1 MEQKQTA
8 TQLIRKYINEINLI
22 ISKQS
27 AAEQL
32 DLINTYTNNIG
43 SLITNS
49 KTQFISQLSTAYI
62 TANKTDKADLLQNKN
77 NANYT
82 QNNYP
87 KTKIA
92 QIDQTKNNT
101 DSNNSTQPLIPIKPY
116 STISPKITFQIMI
129 PFFY

>member
-8 TQLIRKYINEINLI
+8 AQLIRKFINEINLI

-27 AAEQL
+27 ATAQL

-62 TANKTDKADLLQNKN
+62 TADTTDKANTLQNQN
-77 NANYT
+77 SANYSK
-82 QNNYP
+82 NDYP
-87 KTKIA
+87 KKQNA
-92 QIDQTKNNT
+92 QIDQSKNDA
-101 DSNNSTQPLIPIKPY
+101 DSKNSTQPIIPIKPY
-116 STISPKITFQIMI
+116 SAIPPNQIS
-129 PFFY
+129 

>member
-8 TQLIRKYINEINLI
+8 AQLIRNYINEINLI

-27 AAEQL
+27 ATEQL

-116 STISPKITFQIMI
+116 STISPK
-129 PFFY
+129 